1 MDEQS
6 RRDFLTRYATLALSA
21 VAAAGAGKTLLAQQE
36 PPVALY
42 GPPPGPV
49 PSPWP
54 RPPAPLYGP
63 PPRDKGPPFPPKVLY
78 GPPPRDRQPPIPTPS
93 TPDDAG

>member
-42 GPPPGPV
+42 GPPP
-49 PSPWP
+49 
-54 RPPAPLYGP
+54 
-63 PPRDKGPPFPPKVLY
+63 RDKGPPFPPKVLY